1 MRSELILE
9 IAGDLKCQGL
19 LGRVG
24 GMCERVAKLELEVVE
39 IYWEKLL

>member
-9 IAGDLKCQGL
+9 ISGDLKCQGL

-24 GMCERVAKLELEVVE
+24 ACCERVAKLELEVGE
-39 IYWEKLL
+39 IC